1 VQALAKTHL
10 YHKEKFLWGHVT
22 LDMENNAVA
31 KVNEQLAKERIPAV
45 DDAKI
50 RMRLRKALKDVQRG

>member
-1 VQALAKTHL
+1 
-10 YHKEKFLWGHVT
+10 
-22 LDMENNAVA
+22 MENNAVA